1 MDPINDT
8 TTQKQNVSNQNA
20 TSGKGKNVIEGM
32 YGELLEKDIL
42 ELMGV
47 DNLPDKEKEELY
59 KKMLET
65 ILNRVVLR
73 LDTQISDEEVEKLK
87 EITDKKDK
95 EGFFKF
101 FQDKGIDIKSIFAEE
116 AALYKVEMVALTSQ
130 GGTNG

>member
-1 MDPINDT
+1 
-8 TTQKQNVSNQNA
+8 
-20 TSGKGKNVIEGM
+20 
-32 YGELLEKDIL
+32 
-42 ELMGV
+42 MGV

>member
-95 EGFFKF
+95 EGFLKF